1 MANERIRLLRG
12 TPRGS
17 EVLLGD
23 DEHGVTTANS
33 TAPGAL
39 QPAVASVALDDAN
52 ERVLEI
58 VEDAIRESAAIRQ
71 RAYREG
77 YEAGQRDGEGAARAE
92 VANALGMVAGVASD
106 ARLLRNA
113 LLRNSESEIVDL
125 AIDVARAILGDA
137 LAVDKRAVLATV
149 ERAIERAA
157 HMNILRMRVHPS
169 DVEAVTAHL
178 AETGSAAPATWQVSA
193 DGTIGVAGCVIDV
206 EGGEIDARLDVQFEI
221 VADALRELA
230 ASPEAASVVE
240 EAGNAA

>member
-17 EVLLGD
+17 EVVLG
-23 DEHGVTTANS
+23 EGERGAVAAS
-33 TAPGAL
+33 SPAGAL
-39 QPAVASVALDDAN
+39 ESTVAPAALEDAN

-77 YEAGQRDGEGAARAE
+77 YEAGQREGEGAARAE
-92 VANALGMVAGVASD
+92 VAQALGMVASVASD

-113 LLRNSESEIVDL
+113 LLRNSEGELVDL

-137 LAVDKRAVLATV
+137 LAVDRRAVLATV

-157 HMNILRMRVHPS
+157 HMNILRIRVHPS

-178 AETGSAAPATWQVSA
+178 AETGAAAPATWQVSS

-206 EGGEIDARLDVQFEI
+206 EGGEIDARLDVQFDI

-230 ASPEAASVVE
+230 ASPVAPATE